1 MPVYEYKGQQYD
13 IADTDPAVAKAK
25 IQAYLGETTTPTPAQ
40 AEQKPVT
47 AMEQMF
53 GLGSPLASAVS
64 GAVVKPL
71 MGLNQLLAETGIF
84 GETVKQQARGN
95 VKALE
100 EARTEA
106 KKRVGREGIDFVEIG
121 GALVSPVNRLAPTAA
136 APTALGRVGQAAG
149 TGVVFGALEPVKDVD
164 NYLEEKLSQMST
176 GAIAGTVLGGGV
188 EAGKKAAPLVKQ
200 LTPTITEEGKK
211 QALREYIIGL
221 TGGEKQKVVEA
232 LRNADEL
239 VAGSRPTAAEAIAD
253 IPAATGLASF
263 QQRLSRSMPEE
274 GIAGQFA
281 QREAQQQAARVG
293 ALRQDVAQTP
303 ELLDLART
311 LRESDAA
318 RNYGQAFSTTVTAD
332 PRLAKIV
339 SNPYVKD
346 ALPDAIKL
354 AEARG
359 ITAKTDLTQFLQFV
373 KIGLDKQLTR
383 TGDTALS
390 NTEKAAVQQAKKE
403 LVNWVGSKNPAFNLA
418 RESFAKASQPINQM
432 EIGQFL
438 EQKLGTPL
446 GNKER
451 AGAFATAVQEAASTI
466 KKASGQ
472 AAGRQLEDVLTPKQ
486 TATVNNILAD
496 VSRKAKAEELAS
508 RSNIGTLSPE
518 SQELPNLLNRPIAII
533 NNILKAVKKDS
544 NAELNRLA
552 AQLLLEPRNLATFID
567 EIPKSK
573 SKDFVN
579 AFMKKLTPENRE
591 IFLRAL
597 SFSKDE
603 IEMAKEAAGQLGRTQ
618 VLQGITTAGGQE

>member
-13 IADTDPAVAKAK
+13 ISETDPAAAKAK
-25 IQAYLGETTTPTPAQ
+25 IQAFLGETTPATTAP

-100 EARTEA
+100 TARTEA
-106 KKRVGREGIDFVEIG
+106 KQRVGREGIDFVEIG
-121 GALVSPVNRLAPTAA
+121 GALVSPVNRLAPAVA
-136 APTALGRVGQAAG
+136 APTAAGRVGQAAG
-149 TGVVFGALEPVKDVD
+149 TGVLFGALEPVKDVD

-176 GAIAGTVLGGGV
+176 GAIAGTVIGGGL
-188 EAGKKAAPLVKQ
+188 EAGKKAGSVLKQ
-200 LTPTITEEGKK
+200 LAQPLSAEGKK
-211 QALREYIIGL
+211 QALREYITNL
-221 TGGEKQKVVEA
+221 TGTEKQKVADA
-232 LRNADEL
+232 LRNAPEL
-239 VAGSRPTAAEAIAD
+239 VPGSRPTAAEAIAD
-253 IPAATGLASF
+253 IPSATGLAAY
-263 QQRLSRSMPEE
+263 QRRLSTAFPEE

-281 QREAQQQAARVG
+281 EREAQQQAARIG
-293 ALRQDVAQTP
+293 ALREDVAQTP

-311 LRESDAA
+311 LRDSDAA
-318 RNYGQAFSTTVTAD
+318 RNYGQAFSTTITAD
-332 PRLAKIV
+332 PKLAKIA
-339 SNPYVKD
+339 SNPYIKD
-346 ALPDAIKL
+346 ALPDAVKL

-403 LVNWVGSKNPAFNLA
+403 LLNWVGSKNPSFNLA

-438 EQKLGTPL
+438 EQKLGTAL
-446 GNKER
+446 GDKER
-451 AGAFATAVQEAASTI
+451 AGAFATAVQEAAGTI

-472 AAGRQLEDVLTPKQ
+472 AAGTQLSDVLTPKQ
-486 TATVNNILAD
+486 LATVDNILAD
-496 VSRKAKAEELAS
+496 VSRKAKAEALAS
-508 RSNIGTLSPE
+508 KSNIGSLSADTA
-518 SQELPNLLNRPIAII
+518 ELPNLLNRYATIT
-533 NNILKAVKKDS
+533 NTVLKALKKDS
-544 NAELNRLA
+544 NAEINKLA
-552 AQLLLEPRNLATFID
+552 AEMMLDPRKLAAFM
-567 EIPKSK
+567 EGVPKSK
-573 SKDFVN
+573 SKEVVSAMLN
-579 AFMKKLTPENRE
+579 RLSPENRNFFIQYVQPE
-591 IFLRAL
+591 IG
-597 SFSKDE
+597 
-603 IEMAKEAAGQLGRTQ
+603 MAREAAGQIGRTQ
-618 VLQGITTAGGQE
+618 VLQGVTTAGGQE